1 MFFKYRIHT
10 RIEPFTSFDTRN
22 LQIAWDGAE
31 FPVFELCF
39 SASFMYKF
47 IVSCYYWPAGERG
60 LRLRAS
66 IIKQLSGETG
76 NGLIYT
82 RLGRLTSLDKL
93 ASSIERR
100 RMRRLKVRCEVE
112 LTATLSLLDND
123 VQSCESSL
131 IFLGRTHDLSAAGM
145 GMVLPSTIID
155 ERFCSGANRL
165 NLSLHVP
172 GGVIGME
179 VSPVRC
185 ERLSGPY
192 IGQGYLLGT
201 KITNVDDRARFEQY
215 LDTLSDTGQRLQT

>member
-1 MFFKYRIHT
+1 
-10 RIEPFTSFDTRN
+10 
-22 LQIAWDGAE
+22 
-31 FPVFELCF
+31 
-39 SASFMYKF
+39 
-47 IVSCYYWPAGERG
+47 
-60 LRLRAS
+60 
-66 IIKQLSGETG
+66 
-76 NGLIYT
+76 
-82 RLGRLTSLDKL
+82 
-93 ASSIERR
+93 
-100 RMRRLKVRCEVE
+100 MRRLKVRCEVE

-131 IFLGRTHDLSAAGM
+131 VFLGRTHDLSAGGM

-185 ERLSGPY
+185 ERLSGAY
-192 IGQGYLLGT
+192 VSQGYLLGT

-215 LDTLSDTGQRLQT
+215 LDTLSDTGQRLHT